1 MVSRVTRACAGQAT
15 CAGQKLLAAVG
26 VTAGGE
32 RCGTRCCTQG
42 GGTLAGM
49 PVCQHAQL

>member
-42 GGTLAGM
+42 VGHWLE
-49 PVCQHAQL
+49 CQFASTRS